1 MEMYK
6 IVSEATLDLTNAVIE
21 EYDIQVIPMELQLGG
36 ESYCYHPN
44 EEAITCKEFYEKLRG
59 GADATTSQINPMVY
73 KEFLKPL
80 LEAGNDILYIA
91 FSSGLSGTYNS
102 GRMMIEELKEKYPER
117 KIECVDS
124 LSASVGEGLT
134 VLYAARMKKEGA
146 SFEEVTTWVKEN
158 CTKACHWFT
167 VDDLFH
173 LKRGGRLSTVEAA
186 VGTVLRVKP
195 VLSIDADGKLTV
207 VAKVRGLRKGLDYL
221 KERLV
226 QDAINAKEQT
236 VVIGHADNAEAA
248 ETLKEMLV
256 SEGLVKEVVVSNV
269 GPVIGAHTGAGM
281 VALAFFG
288 ENYKF

>member
-1 MEMYK
+1 MDMYK
-6 IVSEATLDLTNAVIE
+6 IVSEATLDLTNAIIE
-21 EYDIQVIPMELQLGG
+21 EYDIQVIPMELQLG
-36 ESYCYHPN
+36 EDSYRYHPN
-44 EEAITCKEFYEKLRG
+44 EETITCKEFYEKLRG

-73 KEFLKPL
+73 KEFLEPL
-80 LEAGNDILYIA
+80 LKAGNDILYIA

-102 GRMMIEELKEKYPER
+102 GRMMVEELKEKYPER
-117 KIECVDS
+117 KIECVDT

-146 SFEEVTTWVKEN
+146 SFEEVTAWVKEN

-195 VLSIDADGKLTV
+195 VLSIDENGKLTV

-221 KERLV
+221 KERLM

-236 VVIGHADNAEAA
+236 VIIGHADNLETA
-248 ETLKEMLV
+248 ETLKEMLL
-256 SEGLVKEVVVSNV
+256 SEGLVKEVVISNI

-281 VALAFFG
+281 IALVFFG

>member
-1 MEMYK
+1 MYK

-36 ESYCYHPN
+36 DSYRYHPN
-44 EEAITCKEFYEKLRG
+44 EEAITCKEFYEKLRS

-91 FSSGLSGTYNS
+91 FSSGLSGTYNT

-124 LSASVGEGLT
+124 LSASIGEGLT
-134 VLYAARMKKEGA
+134 VLYAARMRKEGA

-195 VLSIDADGKLTV
+195 VLSIDAEGKLTV

-236 VVIGHADNAEAA
+236 VIVGHADNTEAA

-256 SEGLVKEVVVSNV
+256 SEGLVKEVLISNI
-269 GPVIGAHTGAGM
+269 GPVIGTHTGGGM
-281 VALAFFG
+281 VALTFFG

>member
-1 MEMYK
+1 MYK

-36 ESYCYHPN
+36 DSYRYHPN
-44 EEAITCKEFYEKLRG
+44 EEAITCKEFYEKLRS

-91 FSSGLSGTYNS
+91 FSSGLSGTYNT

-124 LSASVGEGLT
+124 LSASIGEGLT
-134 VLYAARMKKEGA
+134 VLYAARMRKEGA

-195 VLSIDADGKLTV
+195 VLSIDAEGKLTV

-236 VVIGHADNAEAA
+236 VVIGHADNAEVA
-248 ETLKEMLV
+248 ETLKDMLM
-256 SEGLVKEVVVSNV
+256 SEGLVKDILISNI
-269 GPVIGAHTGAGM
+269 GPVIGTHTGSGM
-281 VALAFFG
+281 VALTFFG